1 MIIYPH
7 PVRGSRHHHF
17 CQSLRFSVN
26 HYWPF
31 ILCLMIMTM
40 IEHGID
46 ANLVKYQRSRFL
58 GLGCL
63 LVKLLVNLLV
73 HLLVNLLVHMLVNL
87 LVNLLVH
94 GRFGISRCA
103 PETTMVIVAREDHLS
118 MMGGWNMI
126 PGSCKIAERS
136 PQGWFRGRRQL
147 AGRVWA
153 TAASGW
159 EQPTPGRQAQDN
171 HNIVSLP
178 SDQVS
183 FEDWSQFS
191 WYSYLGCCW
200 SGVTPA
206 QGLSV
211 LVPWWGWWWW
221 WWWFKGGGW
230 SWPWWFWFW
239 WFFTGIRVSQ
249 GVAAIIRGDVRPKC
263 RSNWKKKNNSN
274 LFAFLK
280 KTQSCWKWKTTHT
293 ICFNPASI

>member
-1 MIIYPH
+1 
-7 PVRGSRHHHF
+7 
-17 CQSLRFSVN
+17 
-26 HYWPF
+26 
-31 ILCLMIMTM
+31 
-40 IEHGID
+40 
-46 ANLVKYQRSRFL
+46 
-58 GLGCL
+58 
-63 LVKLLVNLLV
+63 
-73 HLLVNLLVHMLVNL
+73 
-87 LVNLLVH
+87 
-94 GRFGISRCA
+94 
-103 PETTMVIVAREDHLS
+103 
-118 MMGGWNMI
+118 MI
-126 PGSCKIAERS
+126 PCCCRIAERS

-159 EQPTPGRQAQDN
+159 EQPSPGRQAQDN

-230 SWPWWFWFW
+230 SLPWWFWFW

-293 ICFNPASI
+293 ICFNPASMKMFEKKKKTFVSTWAILCSVTLFPSPPMSLSPEKLLQRTVFLGNFFNCFIIIFWQLHSKPYSPKYVDYECLRKHDKNGRKSRQTLLWAQMVRW